1 MAIHFPAAL
10 YLPKDAFDTTANQ
23 VIGCRIAGRLL
34 TRAFAEQLQAG
45 EMLTLFSPG
54 EGAAEA
60 VNSLLAG
67 QVSPAGTVRV
77 GGQPDPAVLA
87 DIGALH
93 LPDPLLAAWTRLRHG
108 GPANA
113 FSITGVIHT
122 VCSEGVLQG
131 LAEIPLAP
139 LYPWDAVIC
148 TSTAGR
154 TVLKNVLE
162 QRLEAMA
169 ARLGTPAASVESLG
183 LPQLPVIPLVAS
195 DQQPYYPHLS
205 RDGRRQV
212 ARQHLGIDTQAFVVT
227 FVGRLSFHS
236 KCHPLSLYRALEA
249 LAQENPNHSIAL
261 VECGHI
267 YNPSIA
273 AAYEELRAQFPR
285 LQFRLVG
292 GLQPASDLDKW
303 QALAAADVFASPSDN
318 IQETF
323 GLSLLEAMA
332 AELPLVVSDWNGYRD
347 LVTPGLNGFLVPT
360 SDVLADFD
368 QADEIEVAYRDG
380 SISYDWMIGLRSL
393 GVIVDHQ
400 AFVQA
405 FRQLFK
411 EPTLRIRMAQA
422 SRREL
427 QQRFSAPAVTQAYRH
442 LWGELAEHRRAAL
455 GQQSMTLPPLAPCY
469 GRLFRH
475 YSTCGFRESG
485 ASAIAVPQSI
495 SVLTSTMNKSLLKSL
510 AADRWS
516 EFLALFEA
524 GRPIDSRELKNI
536 GLTATQAS
544 CLLAALH
551 KLGLANVPSS

>member
-1 MAIHFPAAL
+1 MARHFPAAL
-10 YLPKDAFDTTANQ
+10 YLPNDAFDTTTNQ
-23 VIGCRIAGRLL
+23 VLGRRIAGQQLIC
-34 TRAFAEQLQAG
+34 AFAAQLQAG

-54 EGAAEA
+54 EGAAQA
-60 VNSLLAG
+60 VSALLAG
-67 QVSPAGTVRV
+67 QLPAAATVRV
-77 GGQPDPAVLA
+77 GGQPDPEVISE
-87 DIGALH
+87 IGALH
-93 LPDPLLAAWTRLRHG
+93 LPDPLIAAWTRLRYG
-108 GPANA
+108 LPANA

-122 VCSEGVLQG
+122 VCSEAVLRG
-131 LAEIPLAP
+131 LADIPLAP

-154 TVLKNVLE
+154 TVVEGALE
-162 QRLEAMA
+162 HRLEAMA
-169 ARLGTPAASVESLG
+169 SRLG
-183 LPQLPVIPLVAS
+183 LPSAAVEALALPKLPVIPLVAS
-195 DQQPYYPHLS
+195 AHQPYRPELPRS
-205 RDGRRQV
+205 QRRKV
-212 ARQHLGIDTQAFVVT
+212 ARQRLGIDPEAFVVT

-236 KCHPLSLYRALEA
+236 KCHPLALYRALNA
-249 LAQENPNHSIAL
+249 LAGENQERPIVL

-273 AAYEELRAQFPR
+273 VAYEEARAQFPQV
-285 LQFRLVG
+285 QFRLVG

-360 SDVLADFD
+360 RDVLADFD
-368 QADEIEVAYRDG
+368 QADEIEVGYRDG

-405 FRQLFK
+405 FRQLLE
-411 EPTLRIRMAQA
+411 EPGLRDRMAQA
-422 SRREL
+422 SLGEL
-427 QQRFSAPAVTQAYRH
+427 KQRFSAQVVTRAHRD
-442 LWGELAEHRRAAL
+442 LWDELAEHRSAAL
-455 GQQSMTLPPLAPCY
+455 AQNRVELPALSPCY

-475 YSTCGFRESG
+475 YSTSSFK
-485 ASAIAVPQSI
+485 ASLATAIPAPRSM
-495 SVLTSTMNKSLLKSL
+495 SVLSSQINQSLLKSL
-510 AADRWS
+510 AADHWG
-516 EFLALFEA
+516 EFISLFESD
-524 GRPIDSRELKNI
+524 RPIDCAALEAI

-544 CLLAALH
+544 CLLAALY
-551 KLGLANVPSS
+551 KLGLARD